1 MRQDNEAERAERAKF
16 MRSREVADPMY
27 AGGKRFETYDI
38 REEAAKLGEKQA
50 AAVSK
55 IKLSQ
60 PTTINDPSQ
69 IKTPQADTSYATRA
83 ERMLENQS
91 QGVFSNLRTAF
102 AKQQR
107 QSGPSITDEFRNYQ
121 PKIATVTPAQ
131 QTPIQP
137 AQPKIE
143 TRENVTLKDLNDQLM
158 MLNKSIAQLVHSS
171 STTSTFAEQQIRV
184 TKKLSG
190 NRFG

>member
-1 MRQDNEAERAERAKF
+1 
-16 MRSREVADPMY
+16 
-27 AGGKRFETYDI
+27 
-38 REEAAKLGEKQA
+38 
-50 AAVSK
+50 
-55 IKLSQ
+55 
-60 PTTINDPSQ
+60 
-69 IKTPQADTSYATRA
+69 
-83 ERMLENQS
+83 MLENQS